1 MTAAPVGT
9 IDADDAADVGR
20 VLSKGRDQTRIG
32 HAADL
37 AVAAVD
43 RHDAA
48 DVAVAKDVTA
58 VRIVLLYAA
67 AGKATG
73 QTAHKPAAEHVAL
86 AGLAV
91 VQHNILAVADKAADE
106 ITLEGAGV
114 GQCAGFFVEARLDL
128 LLELG
133 LSQVA
138 AGHAFAALQGHA
150 LAVARNAAEELPQHQ
165 AARIARGIALIVGA
179 RADRAVVPQARQA
192 RRAGICA
199 CRKQVADDTARKAVA
214 GHKAVVDDVRITVR
228 FHLGSVHRAEHAA
241 HADAAPEGVLVIRL
255 GRRSGVAGLLG
266 LLVCRCGRFH
276 VFRVLVHKQTRHRHV
291 RRNGQVLH
299 NGLGFG
305 YGNADETANA
315 ARLVCIIGIVFVIYG
330 LVFCC
335 SLRCSGSV
343 VKRQRRGH
351 QCTRRGVRAAGQ
363 GAVFQRAGIDAAECA
378 NSTHIAP
385 VLVVGIFQRRDEFCG
400 RQPELVCLR
409 QRIGGDGLGLDVD
422 LNVRVAQCDVRNFA
436 LVLADKADIVVGQ
449 HVLLCPAG
457 FCNGLAAQLQIE
469 DGHTGRLGCK
479 DRCFARKYDIF
490 SQLRDRRPGDRV
502 IEGRHLGRRVL
513 ITRRAVDRDAAARPV
528 QAGAVAGLRGQRV
541 GALVGNLP
549 IRRPA
554 QVVQMAEIFQ
564 VCRDRRAA
572 LGQQGVFLVRRF
584 LFAGC
589 VGVAVVLPRLGAHG
603 NVDVLRV
610 VQQAGDAVQARG
622 GNLCVDLTRTQQRR
636 VRHGVQRQHKA
647 ALVVA

>member
-1 MTAAPVGT
+1 M
-9 IDADDAADVGR
+9 
-20 VLSKGRDQTRIG
+20 
-32 HAADL
+32 
-37 AVAAVD
+37 
-43 RHDAA
+43 
-48 DVAVAKDVTA
+48 
-58 VRIVLLYAA
+58 YAA
-67 AGKATG
+67 AGKATS
-73 QTAHKPAAEHVAL
+73 QTAHKPAAEHVAP

-133 LSQVA
+133 LGQVA
-138 AGHAFAALQGHA
+138 AGHAFAAFQGHA
-150 LAVARNAAEELPQHQ
+150 PAVARNAAEELPQHQ
-165 AARIARGIALIVGA
+165 AARIALGIALIVGA

-192 RRAGICA
+192 RRADICV
-199 CRKQVADDTARKAVA
+199 CRKQVADDAAREAVA
-214 GHKAVVDDVRITVR
+214 GDKAVVDDVRITVR

-241 HADAAPEGVLVIRL
+241 HADAAPEGVLVTRP
-255 GRRSGVAGLLG
+255 GCRGSVAGLLG
-266 LLVCRCGRFH
+266 LLVWRCVCN
-276 VFRVLVHKQTRHRHV
+276 VFRVLVHKQTRYRHV
-291 RRNGQVLH
+291 RRNGQILH
-299 NGLGFG
+299 DGIGFG

-335 SLRCSGSV
+335 SLCRGGGV
-343 VKRQRRGH
+343 AKRQRRGH
-351 QCTRRGVRAAGQ
+351 QRTGRGVRAAGQ
-363 GAVFQRAGIDAAECA
+363 GAVFQRAGVDAAECA
-378 NSTHIAP
+378 DGAHIAP
-385 VLVVGIFQRRDEFCG
+385 VLVGVLQRRDEFGCS
-400 RQPELVCLR
+400 QLELVFVR
-409 QRIGGDGLGLDVD
+409 QRTGGDGLGLDVD
-422 LNVRVAQCDVRNFA
+422 LNVRVAQCDVRNVA

-449 HVLLCPAG
+449 LVLLCLAG

-469 DGHTGRLGCK
+469 DGHTGRLVVGK
-479 DRCFARKYDIF
+479 ARCFAPKFDF
-490 SQLRDRRPGDRV
+490 FTQLRDRRPGDRV
-502 IEGRHLGRRVL
+502 IEGRHLGRRPCA
-513 ITRRAVDRDAAARPV
+513 RGAVERDAAARPV
-528 QAGAVAGLRGQRV
+528 QAGAVAGLGGQCV
-541 GALVGNLP
+541 GALVVNLP

-564 VCRDRRAA
+564 VSRDRRAA

-589 VGVAVVLPRLGAHG
+589 VGVAVVFPRLGAHG

-622 GNLCVDLTRTQQRR
+622 GNVSVVLTRTQQRR

>member
-1 MTAAPVGT
+1 M
-9 IDADDAADVGR
+9 
-20 VLSKGRDQTRIG
+20 
-32 HAADL
+32 
-37 AVAAVD
+37 
-43 RHDAA
+43 
-48 DVAVAKDVTA
+48 
-58 VRIVLLYAA
+58 YAA

-86 AGLAV
+86 AGLAA

-106 ITLEGAGV
+106 IALEGAGV
-114 GQCAGFFVEARLDL
+114 GQRAGFVEARLDL

-133 LSQVA
+133 LGQVA
-138 AGHAFAALQGHA
+138 AGHAFAPFQGHA
-150 LAVARNAAEELPQHQ
+150 PAVARNAAEELPQHQ

-192 RRAGICA
+192 LGHAGVR
-199 CRKQVADDTARKAVA
+199 RKQVADDAARKAVA
-214 GHKAVVDDVRITVR
+214 GHKAVVDDVRLVR
-228 FHLGSVHRAEHAA
+228 RLHLRGVHRAEHAA
-241 HADAAPEGVLVIRL
+241 HADAAPEGVLVIRP
-255 GRRSGVAGLLG
+255 GCRGSVAGLLV
-266 LLVCRCGRFH
+266 LLVCRYVCN
-276 VFRVLVHKQTRHRHV
+276 VFRVLVHKQTHHRHV
-291 RRNGQVLH
+291 RRNGQILH
-299 NGLGFG
+299 DGIRFG

-315 ARLVCIIGIVFVIYG
+315 ARLVCIIGIAFAASVQHLRFAH
-330 LVFCC
+330 
-335 SLRCSGSV
+335 RCSGSV

-351 QCTRRGVRAAGQ
+351 QRARRGVRAAGQ
-363 GAVFQRAGIDAAECA
+363 GAVFQRAGVDAAECA
-378 NSTHIAP
+378 DSTHIAP
-385 VLVVGIFQRRDEFCG
+385 VLVFLRQRRDKFG
-400 RQPELVCLR
+400 RGQLELVFVR
-409 QRIGGDGLGLDVD
+409 QRTGGDGLGLDVD

-436 LVLADKADIVVGQ
+436 LVLANQADIVVGQ
-449 HVLLCPAG
+449 LVLLCPDG

-479 DRCFARKYDIF
+479 DRCLARKYDIF
-490 SQLRDRRPGDRV
+490 AQLRDRRPGDRV
-502 IEGRHLGRRVL
+502 IEGRHLGRRPCA
-513 ITRRAVDRDAAARPV
+513 RGAVDRDAAARPV
-528 QAGAVAGLRGQRV
+528 QAGAVAGLGGQRV

-564 VCRDRRAA
+564 VSRDRRAA

-622 GNLCVDLTRTQQRR
+622 GNFSAVLTCTQQRR

>member
-1 MTAAPVGT
+1 M
-9 IDADDAADVGR
+9 
-20 VLSKGRDQTRIG
+20 
-32 HAADL
+32 

-91 VQHNILAVADKAADE
+91 VQHNFLAVADKAADE

-133 LSQVA
+133 LGQVA

-150 LAVARNAAEELPQHQ
+150 PAVARNAAEELPQHQ
-165 AARIARGIALIVGA
+165 AARIALGIALIVGA

-192 RRAGICA
+192 LGHAGVR
-199 CRKQVADDTARKAVA
+199 RKQVADDAARKAVA
-214 GHKAVVDDVRITVR
+214 GDKAVVDDIRITVR

-241 HADAAPEGVLVIRL
+241 HADAAPEGVLVIRP
-255 GRRSGVAGLLG
+255 GCRGSVAGLLG

-276 VFRVLVHKQTRHRHV
+276 VFRVLVHKQTRYRHV
-291 RRNGQVLH
+291 RRDGQVLH
-299 NGLGFG
+299 DGLGFG

-315 ARLVCIIGIVFVIYG
+315 ARLVCIIGIAVAASVRRLLYA
-330 LVFCC
+330 
-335 SLRCSGSV
+335 LRCGGSV

-351 QCTRRGVRAAGQ
+351 QRTGRGVRAAGQ
-363 GAVFQRAGIDAAECA
+363 GAVFQRAGVDAAECA
-378 NSTHIAP
+378 DSTHIAP
-385 VLVVGIFQRRDEFCG
+385 VLVVLRQRRDEFG
-400 RQPELVCLR
+400 RGQLELVCLR
-409 QRIGGDGLGLDVD
+409 QRTGVDSLGLDVD

-449 HVLLCPAG
+449 LVLPCPAG

-469 DGHTGRLGCK
+469 DGHTGRLVVGK
-479 DRCFARKYDIF
+479 ARCFARKYYF
-490 SQLRDRRPGDRV
+490 FAQLRDRRPSDRV
-502 IEGRHLGRRVL
+502 IEGRHLGRRVPL
-513 ITRRAVDRDAAARPV
+513 TRRAVDRDAAARPV
-528 QAGAVAGLRGQRV
+528 QTGAVAGLGGQRV
-541 GALVGNLP
+541 GALVGDVP
-549 IRRPA
+549 VGRPA

-564 VCRDRRAA
+564 VSRDRRAA
-572 LGQQGVFLVRRF
+572 LGQQGIFLVRRF

-589 VGVAVVLPRLGAHG
+589 VGIAVVLPRLGAHG

-622 GNLCVDLTRTQQRR
+622 GNLVVLTRAQQRR

>member
-1 MTAAPVGT
+1 MTAAPVGI

-20 VLSKGRDQTRIG
+20 VLPKGRDQTRIG

-91 VQHNILAVADKAADE
+91 VQRNILAVADKAADE

-114 GQCAGFFVEARLDL
+114 GQCAGFVEARLDL

-133 LSQVA
+133 LGQVA

-150 LAVARNAAEELPQHQ
+150 PAVARNAAEELPQHQ

-179 RADRAVVPQARQA
+179 RADRAVVPQARQHR

-199 CRKQVADDTARKAVA
+199 CRKQVADDAARKAVA
-214 GHKAVVDDVRITVR
+214 GHKAVVDDVRLVR
-228 FHLGSVHRAEHAA
+228 RLHLRGVHRAEHAA

-255 GRRSGVAGLLG
+255 SCRGSVAGLLG
-266 LLVCRCGRFH
+266 LLVWRCGRFH

-299 NGLGFG
+299 DGLGFG

-315 ARLVCIIGIVFVIYG
+315 ARLVCIIGIAFAASVQRLLYA
-330 LVFCC
+330 
-335 SLRCSGSV
+335 LRCGGSV

-351 QCTRRGVRAAGQ
+351 QRTGRGVRAAGQ
-363 GAVFQRAGIDAAECA
+363 GAVFQRAGVDAAECA
-378 NSTHIAP
+378 DSTHIAP
-385 VLVVGIFQRRDEFCG
+385 VLVVLRQRRDEFGCG
-400 RQPELVCLR
+400 QLELVFVR
-409 QRIGGDGLGLDVD
+409 QRTGVEGLGLDVD

-449 HVLLCPAG
+449 LVLLCLAG

-469 DGHTGRLGCK
+469 DGHTGRLGCNT
-479 DRCFARKYDIF
+479 RCFARKFDF
-490 SQLRDRRPGDRV
+490 FAQLRDRRPGDRV
-502 IEGRHLGRRVL
+502 IEGRHLGRRVPL
-513 ITRRAVDRDAAARPV
+513 TRRAVDRNAAARPV
-528 QAGAVAGLRGQRV
+528 QAGAVAGLGGQRV
-541 GALVGNLP
+541 GALAGNLP
-549 IRRPA
+549 IGRPA

-564 VCRDRRAA
+564 VSRDRRAA

-622 GNLCVDLTRTQQRR
+622 GNLVVLTRTQQRR

>member
-1 MTAAPVGT
+1 MTAAPVGI
-9 IDADDAADVGR
+9 IDADDAADVGC

-32 HAADL
+32 HAADY

-67 AGKATG
+67 AGKTTG

-86 AGLAV
+86 AGLAA

-106 ITLEGAGV
+106 IALEGAGV
-114 GQCAGFFVEARLDL
+114 GQCAGFFVEARHDL

-133 LSQVA
+133 LGQVA
-138 AGHAFAALQGHA
+138 AGHTFAALQGHA

-165 AARIARGIALIVGA
+165 AARIALGIALIVGA

-192 RRAGICA
+192 RGHAGVR
-199 CRKQVADDTARKAVA
+199 RKQVADDATRKAVA
-214 GHKAVVDDVRITVR
+214 GHKAVVDDVRITVC

-241 HADAAPEGVLVIRL
+241 HADAAPEGVLAIRP
-255 GRRSGVAGLLG
+255 GCRGSVAGLLG
-266 LLVCRCGRFH
+266 LLVCRCVCNG
-276 VFRVLVHKQTRHRHV
+276 FRVLVHKQTRYRHV
-291 RRNGQVLH
+291 RRNGQILH
-299 NGLGFG
+299 DGLGFR

-315 ARLVCIIGIVFVIYG
+315 ARLVCIIGISVAASVQR
-330 LVFCC
+330 
-335 SLRCSGSV
+335 LRFAIRCGGSV

-351 QCTRRGVRAAGQ
+351 QRTRRGVRAAGQ
-363 GAVFQRAGIDAAECA
+363 GAVFQRAGVDAAECA
-378 NSTHIAP
+378 DSTHIAP
-385 VLVVGIFQRRDEFCG
+385 VLVVLLQRRDEFGCG
-400 RQPELVCLR
+400 QLELVCLR
-409 QRIGGDGLGLDVD
+409 QRTSGDGLGLDVD

-449 HVLLCPAG
+449 LVLLCPAG

-469 DGHTGRLGCK
+469 DGNTGRLVVGK
-479 DRCFARKYDIF
+479 ARCFTRKYDF
-490 SQLRDRRPGDRV
+490 FAQFRDRRPGDRV

-513 ITRRAVDRDAAARPV
+513 PTRRAVDRDAAARPV
-528 QAGAVAGLRGQRV
+528 QAGAVAGLGGQHV
-541 GALVGNLP
+541 GALAGILP
-549 IRRPA
+549 IRGPT
-554 QVVQMAEIFQ
+554 QIVQMAEVFQ
-564 VCRDRRAA
+564 VGFVRRID
-572 LGQQGVFLVRRF
+572 LGQQGVFLVRRL

-622 GNLCVDLTRTQQRR
+622 GNLCVVLTRAQQRR
-636 VRHGVQRQHKA
+636 VRHGIQRQHKA

>member
-1 MTAAPVGT
+1 MTAAPVGI

-48 DVAVAKDVTA
+48 DVAAAKDVTA

-91 VQHNILAVADKAADE
+91 LQRNILAVADKAADE
-106 ITLEGAGV
+106 IALEGAGV
-114 GQCAGFFVEARLDL
+114 GQCAGFVEARLDL

-133 LSQVA
+133 LGQVA
-138 AGHAFAALQGHA
+138 AGHAFAAFQGHA
-150 LAVARNAAEELPQHQ
+150 PAVARNAAEELPQHQ
-165 AARIARGIALIVGA
+165 AARIALGIALIVGA
-179 RADRAVVPQARQA
+179 RADRAVVPQARQHR

-199 CRKQVADDTARKAVA
+199 CRKQVADDAARKAVA
-214 GHKAVVDDVRITVR
+214 GHKAVVDDVRIVVR

-241 HADAAPEGVLVIRL
+241 HADAAPEGVLFTRL
-255 GRRSGVAGLLG
+255 GCRGSVAGLLG
-266 LLVCRCGRFH
+266 LLVWRCGLCNGL
-276 VFRVLVHKQTRHRHV
+276 RVLVHKQTRHRHV
-291 RRNGQVLH
+291 RRDGQVMH
-299 NGLGFG
+299 DGLGFG

-315 ARLVCIIGIVFVIYG
+315 ARLVFIIGIVFVIYG

-335 SLRCSGSV
+335 SLRCGGGV
-343 VKRQRRGH
+343 AKRQRRGH
-351 QCTRRGVRAAGQ
+351 QRTRRGVRAAGQ
-363 GAVFQRAGIDAAECA
+363 GAVFQRAGVDAAECA
-378 NSTHIAP
+378 DGANIAP
-385 VLVVGIFQRRDEFCG
+385 VLVVLRQRRDEFGCG
-400 RQPELVCLR
+400 QLELAFVR

-449 HVLLCPAG
+449 LGLPCPAG

-469 DGHTGRLGCK
+469 DGHTGRLGCNT
-479 DRCFARKYDIF
+479 RCFTRKFDF
-490 SQLRDRRPGDRV
+490 FAQLRDRRPGDRV
-502 IEGRHLGRRVL
+502 IEGRHLGRRPCA
-513 ITRRAVDRDAAARPV
+513 RGAVDRDAAARPV
-528 QAGAVAGLRGQRV
+528 QAGAVAGLGGQRV
-541 GALVGNLP
+541 DALVGDVP
-549 IRRPA
+549 VGRPA

-564 VCRDRRAA
+564 VGLFRRAA

-622 GNLCVDLTRTQQRR
+622 GNVSAVLTRAQQRR

>member
-1 MTAAPVGT
+1 MTAAPVSI

-86 AGLAV
+86 ACLAA
-91 VQHNILAVADKAADE
+91 VQHNFLAVADKAADE

-114 GQCAGFFVEARLDL
+114 GQCAGFVEARLDL

-133 LSQVA
+133 LGQVA

-150 LAVARNAAEELPQHQ
+150 PSVARNAAEELPQHQ
-165 AARIARGIALIVGA
+165 AARIALGIALIVGA

-192 RRAGICA
+192 LGHAGVR
-199 CRKQVADDTARKAVA
+199 RKQVADDAAREAVA
-214 GHKAVVDDVRITVR
+214 GDRAVVDDVRITVR

-241 HADAAPEGVLVIRL
+241 HADAAPEGVLVIRP
-255 GRRSGVAGLLG
+255 GCRDSVAGLLG
-266 LLVCRCGRFH
+266 LLVCRCVCNGL
-276 VFRVLVHKQTRHRHV
+276 RVLVHKQTRHRYV

-299 NGLGFG
+299 DGIRFG

-335 SLRCSGSV
+335 SLRCGGSV

-363 GAVFQRAGIDAAECA
+363 GAVFQRAGVDAAECA
-378 NSTHIAP
+378 DGAHIAP
-385 VLVVGIFQRRDEFCG
+385 VLVVGVLQRRDEFGCG
-400 RQPELVCLR
+400 QLELVFVR
-409 QRIGGDGLGLDVD
+409 QRTGVDGLGLDVD

-449 HVLLCPAG
+449 HVLLCLAG

-479 DRCFARKYDIF
+479 TRCYARKFDF
-490 SQLRDRRPGDRV
+490 FAQFRDRRPGDRV
-502 IEGRHLGRRVL
+502 IEGRHLGCRVL
-513 ITRRAVDRDAAARPV
+513 PTRRAVDRDAAARPV
-528 QAGAVAGLRGQRV
+528 QAGAVAGLGGQHV
-541 GALVGNLP
+541 GALAGILP
-549 IRRPA
+549 IRGPT
-554 QVVQMAEIFQ
+554 QIVQMAEVFQ
-564 VCRDRRAA
+564 VGFVRRID
-572 LGQQGVFLVRRF
+572 LGQQSVFLVRRF

-622 GNLCVDLTRTQQRR
+622 GNFSAVLTRAQQRR

>member
-1 MTAAPVGT
+1 MTAAPVGI
-9 IDADDAADVGR
+9 IDADDAAYVGR

-58 VRIVLLYAA
+58 VRIVLFYAA
-67 AGKATG
+67 AGKAAC

-91 VQHNILAVADKAADE
+91 LQHNILAVADKTADE

-114 GQCAGFFVEARLDL
+114 GQCAGFVEARLDL

-133 LSQVA
+133 LGQVA

-150 LAVARNAAEELPQHQ
+150 PAVARNAAEELPQHQ

-199 CRKQVADDTARKAVA
+199 CRKQVADDAACKAVA
-214 GHKAVVDDVRITVR
+214 GHKAVVDDVRIAVR
-228 FHLGSVHRAEHAA
+228 CHLGRVHRAEHAA

-255 GRRSGVAGLLG
+255 SRRGSVAGLLG
-266 LLVCRCGRFH
+266 LLVWRCVCNGLRA
-276 VFRVLVHKQTRHRHV
+276 LVHKQTRHRHV

-299 NGLGFG
+299 DGIRFG

-315 ARLVCIIGIVFVIYG
+315 ARLVCIIGIAVAASVRRLLYA
-330 LVFCC
+330 
-335 SLRCSGSV
+335 LRCGGSV

-351 QCTRRGVRAAGQ
+351 QRTGRGVRAAGQ
-363 GAVFQRAGIDAAECA
+363 GAVFQRAGVDAAECA
-378 NSTHIAP
+378 DSTHIAP
-385 VLVVGIFQRRDEFCG
+385 VLVVLRQRRDEFG
-400 RQPELVCLR
+400 RGQLELVFVR
-409 QRIGGDGLGLDVD
+409 QRTGGDGLGLDVD

-449 HVLLCPAG
+449 LFLPFPAG

-469 DGHTGRLGCK
+469 DGHTGRLGCNT
-479 DRCFARKYDIF
+479 RCFARKFDF
-490 SQLRDRRPGDRV
+490 FAQLRDRRPGDRV
-502 IEGRHLGRRVL
+502 IEGRHLGRRVPL
-513 ITRRAVDRDAAARPV
+513 TRRAVDRNAAARPV
-528 QAGAVAGLRGQRV
+528 QAGAVAGLGGQRV
-541 GALVGNLP
+541 DALVGDVP
-549 IRRPA
+549 VGRPA

-564 VCRDRRAA
+564 VSRDRRAA

-589 VGVAVVLPRLGAHG
+589 VGIAVVFPRLGAHG

-622 GNLCVDLTRTQQRR
+622 GNLVVLTRTQQRR

-647 ALVVA
+647 AFVVA

>member
-1 MTAAPVGT
+1 M
-9 IDADDAADVGR
+9 
-20 VLSKGRDQTRIG
+20 
-32 HAADL
+32 

-48 DVAVAKDVTA
+48 DVAAAKDVTA

-91 VQHNILAVADKAADE
+91 VQRNILAVADKAADE

-114 GQCAGFFVEARLDL
+114 GQCAGFVEARLDL

-133 LSQVA
+133 LGQVA

-150 LAVARNAAEELPQHQ
+150 PAVARNAAEELPQHQ

-192 RRAGICA
+192 RGAGICA
-199 CRKQVADDTARKAVA
+199 CCKQVADDAARKAVA
-214 GHKAVVDDVRITVR
+214 GHKAVVDDVRIDVR

-241 HADAAPEGVLVIRL
+241 HADAAPEGVLVTRP
-255 GRRSGVAGLLG
+255 GCRGSVAGLLG
-266 LLVCRCGRFH
+266 LLVCRYVCN

-299 NGLGFG
+299 DGIRCFG

-315 ARLVCIIGIVFVIYG
+315 ARLVCIIGIAFVIYG

-335 SLRCSGSV
+335 SLCRGGGV
-343 VKRQRRGH
+343 AKRQRRGH
-351 QCTRRGVRAAGQ
+351 QRTGRGVRAAGQ
-363 GAVFQRAGIDAAECA
+363 GAVFQRAGVDAAECA
-378 NSTHIAP
+378 DSTHIAP
-385 VLVVGIFQRRDEFCG
+385 VLVILRQRRNEFGCG
-400 RQPELVCLR
+400 QLELVCLR
-409 QRIGGDGLGLDVD
+409 QRIGGDGLGLDID
-422 LNVRVAQCDVRNFA
+422 LNVRVAQCDVRHVA

-449 HVLLCPAG
+449 LVLLCPAG
-457 FCNGLAAQLQIE
+457 FRNGLAAQLQIE
-469 DGHTGRLGCK
+469 DGHTGRLVVGK
-479 DRCFARKYDIF
+479 ARCFARKFDF
-490 SQLRDRRPGDRV
+490 FTQLRDRRPGDRV

-513 ITRRAVDRDAAARPV
+513 LARGAVDRDAAARPV
-528 QAGAVAGLRGQRV
+528 QAGAVAGLGGQRV

-564 VCRDRRAA
+564 VSRDRRAA
-572 LGQQGVFLVRRF
+572 LGQQSVFLVRRF

-622 GNLCVDLTRTQQRR
+622 GNVSAVLTRTQQRR

-647 ALVVA
+647 ALVVT

>member
-1 MTAAPVGT
+1 MTAAPVGI

-32 HAADL
+32 HAVDL

-86 AGLAV
+86 AGLAA
-91 VQHNILAVADKAADE
+91 VQHNFLAVADKAADE

-114 GQCAGFFVEARLDL
+114 GQCADFFVEARLDL

-133 LSQVA
+133 LGQVA
-138 AGHAFAALQGHA
+138 AGHTFAPLQGHA
-150 LAVARNAAEELPQHQ
+150 PAVARNAAEELPQHQ

-179 RADRAVVPQARQA
+179 RADRAVVPQARQHQ

-199 CRKQVADDTARKAVA
+199 CRKQVADDATRKAVA
-214 GHKAVVDDVRITVR
+214 GHKAVVDDVRLAVR
-228 FHLGSVHRAEHAA
+228 LHLGRVHRAEHAA
-241 HADAAPEGVLVIRL
+241 HADAAPEGVLFTRL
-255 GRRSGVAGLLG
+255 SCRSGVAGLLG
-266 LLVCRCGRFH
+266 LLVCRCGLCNGL
-276 VFRVLVHKQTRHRHV
+276 RVLVHKQTRYRHV
-291 RRNGQVLH
+291 RRNGQILH
-299 NGLGFG
+299 DGIRFG

-315 ARLVCIIGIVFVIYG
+315 ARLVCIIGIAFAVSVQRLRFA
-330 LVFCC
+330 
-335 SLRCSGSV
+335 LRCGGSV

-351 QCTRRGVRAAGQ
+351 QRTRRGVRAAGQ
-363 GAVFQRAGIDAAECA
+363 GAVFQRAGVDAAECA
-378 NSTHIAP
+378 DGAHIAP
-385 VLVVGIFQRRDEFCG
+385 VLVFLRQRRDEFG
-400 RQPELVCLR
+400 RGQLELVCLR

-449 HVLLCPAG
+449 FVLLCPAG

-469 DGHTGRLGCK
+469 DGHTGRLVVGK
-479 DRCFARKYDIF
+479 ARRFARKYDFF

-502 IEGRHLGRRVL
+502 IEGRHLGRRPCA
-513 ITRRAVDRDAAARPV
+513 RGAVDRNAAARPV
-528 QAGAVAGLRGQRV
+528 QAGAVAGLGGQHV
-541 GALVGNLP
+541 GALAGILP
-549 IRRPA
+549 IRGPT
-554 QVVQMAEIFQ
+554 QIVQMAEVFQ
-564 VCRDRRAA
+564 VGFVRRID
-572 LGQQGVFLVRRF
+572 LGQQGVFLVRRL

-622 GNLCVDLTRTQQRR
+622 GNLCVVLTRAQQRR
-636 VRHGVQRQHKA
+636 VRHGIQRQHKA

>member
-1 MTAAPVGT
+1 MTAAPVGI

-67 AGKATG
+67 AGKATD

-86 AGLAV
+86 AGLAA
-91 VQHNILAVADKAADE
+91 VQHNFLAVADKAADE

-133 LSQVA
+133 LGQVA
-138 AGHAFAALQGHA
+138 AGHTFAPLQGHA
-150 LAVARNAAEELPQHQ
+150 PAVARNAAEELPQHQ

-192 RRAGICA
+192 LGHAGVR
-199 CRKQVADDTARKAVA
+199 RKQVADDATRKAVA

-241 HADAAPEGVLVIRL
+241 HADAAPEGVLVTRL
-255 GRRSGVAGLLG
+255 GCRGSVAGLLG
-266 LLVCRCGRFH
+266 LLVCRCGLCNGLRA
-276 VFRVLVHKQTRHRHV
+276 LVHKQTRYRHV
-291 RRNGQVLH
+291 RRDGQVLH
-299 NGLGFG
+299 DGIRCFG

-315 ARLVCIIGIVFVIYG
+315 ARLVCIIGIAFAASVQHLRFAH
-330 LVFCC
+330 
-335 SLRCSGSV
+335 RCSGSV

-351 QCTRRGVRAAGQ
+351 QRTRRGVRAAGQ
-363 GAVFQRAGIDAAECA
+363 GAVFQRAGVDAAECA
-378 NSTHIAP
+378 DSTHIAP
-385 VLVVGIFQRRDEFCG
+385 VLVVLRQRRDEFG
-400 RQPELVCLR
+400 RGQLELFFVR

-436 LVLADKADIVVGQ
+436 LVLTNQADIVVGQ
-449 HVLLCPAG
+449 HVLLCLAG

-469 DGHTGRLGCK
+469 DGHTGRLVVGK
-479 DRCFARKYDIF
+479 ARCFAPKFDF
-490 SQLRDRRPGDRV
+490 FTQLRDRRPGDRV
-502 IEGRHLGRRVL
+502 IEGRHLGRRPCA
-513 ITRRAVDRDAAARPV
+513 RGAVDRNAAARPV
-528 QAGAVAGLRGQRV
+528 QAGAVAGLGGQCV
-541 GALVGNLP
+541 GALVGDVP
-549 IRRPA
+549 VGRPA

>member
-1 MTAAPVGT
+1 MTAAPVGI

-48 DVAVAKDVTA
+48 DVAAAKDVTA

-86 AGLAV
+86 AGLAA
-91 VQHNILAVADKAADE
+91 VQHNFLAVADKAADE

-114 GQCAGFFVEARLDL
+114 GQCAGFFVKARLDL

-133 LSQVA
+133 LGQVA
-138 AGHAFAALQGHA
+138 AGHAFAPLQGHA
-150 LAVARNAAEELPQHQ
+150 PAVARNAAEELPQHQ
-165 AARIARGIALIVGA
+165 AARIALGIALIVGA
-179 RADRAVVPQARQA
+179 RADRAVVRQARQA
-192 RRAGICA
+192 RGHAGV
-199 CRKQVADDTARKAVA
+199 RREQVADDAARKAVA
-214 GHKAVVDDVRITVR
+214 GHKAVVDDVRIAVR

-241 HADAAPEGVLVIRL
+241 HADAAPEGVLVTRP
-255 GRRSGVAGLLG
+255 GCRGSVAGLLG
-266 LLVCRCGRFH
+266 LLVCRCVCNG
-276 VFRVLVHKQTRHRHV
+276 FRVLVHKQTRHRHV
-291 RRNGQVLH
+291 RRDGQILH
-299 NGLGFG
+299 DGIRFG

-315 ARLVCIIGIVFVIYG
+315 ARLVCIIGIAFAASVQR
-330 LVFCC
+330 LRC
-335 SLRCSGSV
+335 SLRCGGSV

-351 QCTRRGVRAAGQ
+351 QRTRRGVRAAGQ
-363 GAVFQRAGIDAAECA
+363 GAVFQRAGVDAAECA
-378 NSTHIAP
+378 DGAHIAP
-385 VLVVGIFQRRDEFCG
+385 VLVVLRQRRDEFGCS
-400 RQPELVCLR
+400 QLELVFVR
-409 QRIGGDGLGLDVD
+409 QRTGGDGLGLDVD

-449 HVLLCPAG
+449 LFLPFPAG

-479 DRCFARKYDIF
+479 TRFFARKYDF
-490 SQLRDRRPGDRV
+490 FTQLRDRRPGDRV

-513 ITRRAVDRDAAARPV
+513 LTRGAVDRDAAARPV
-528 QAGAVAGLRGQRV
+528 QAGAVAGLGGQRV
-541 GALVGNLP
+541 GALVVNLP

-554 QVVQMAEIFQ
+554 
-564 VCRDRRAA
+564 
-572 LGQQGVFLVRRF
+572 
-584 LFAGC
+584 
-589 VGVAVVLPRLGAHG
+589 
-603 NVDVLRV
+603 
-610 VQQAGDAVQARG
+610 
-622 GNLCVDLTRTQQRR
+622 
-636 VRHGVQRQHKA
+636 
-647 ALVVA
+647 

>member
-1 MTAAPVGT
+1 MTAAPVGI

-32 HAADL
+32 HAADF

-43 RHDAA
+43 RHNAA

-86 AGLAV
+86 AGLAA
-91 VQHNILAVADKAADE
+91 VQHNFLAVADKTADE

-114 GQCAGFFVEARLDL
+114 GQCAVFVEALLDL

-133 LSQVA
+133 LGQVA
-138 AGHAFAALQGHA
+138 AGHAVAVLQGHA
-150 LAVARNAAEELPQHQ
+150 PAVARNAAEELPQHQ

-179 RADRAVVPQARQA
+179 RADRAVVSQARQA
-192 RRAGICA
+192 LGHAGVR
-199 CRKQVADDTARKAVA
+199 RKQVADDAARKAVA
-214 GHKAVVDDVRITVR
+214 GHKAVVDDIRIAVRC
-228 FHLGSVHRAEHAA
+228 HLGGVHRAEHAA

-255 GRRSGVAGLLG
+255 SRRSGVAGLLG
-266 LLVCRCGRFH
+266 LLVCRYVCN

-299 NGLGFG
+299 DGIGFG

-315 ARLVCIIGIVFVIYG
+315 ARLVCIIGIFFVIYG
-330 LVFCC
+330 PVFCC
-335 SLRCSGSV
+335 SLCRGGRV
-343 VKRQRRGH
+343 AKRQRRGH
-351 QCTRRGVRAAGQ
+351 QRTRRGVRATGQ
-363 GAVFQRAGIDAAECA
+363 GAVFQRAGVDAAECA
-378 NSTHIAP
+378 DGAHIAP
-385 VLVVGIFQRRDEFCG
+385 VLVVLRQRRDEFGCG
-400 RQPELVCLR
+400 QLELVFVR
-409 QRIGGDGLGLDVD
+409 QRTGGDGLGLDVD

-449 HVLLCPAG
+449 LVLLCPDG

-479 DRCFARKYDIF
+479 ARFFARKYDVF
-490 SQLRDRRPGDRV
+490 AQLRDRRPGDRV
-502 IEGRHLGRRVL
+502 IEGRHLSHRRPCA
-513 ITRRAVDRDAAARPV
+513 RGAVDRDAAARPV
-528 QAGAVAGLRGQRV
+528 QAGAVAGLGGQRV

-564 VCRDRRAA
+564 VGLFRRAA

-589 VGVAVVLPRLGAHG
+589 VGVAVVFPRLGAHG

-622 GNLCVDLTRTQQRR
+622 GNFSAVLTRAQQRR
-636 VRHGVQRQHKA
+636 VRHGVQCQHKA

>member
-1 MTAAPVGT
+1 MTAAPAGI
-9 IDADDAADVGR
+9 IDADDAADVGH

-32 HAADL
+32 HAVDY

-48 DVAVAKDVTA
+48 DVAAAKDVTA
-58 VRIVLLYAA
+58 VRIVLFYAA
-67 AGKATG
+67 AGKAAC

-91 VQHNILAVADKAADE
+91 VQRNILAVADKAADE

-114 GQCAGFFVEARLDL
+114 GQRAGFVEACLDL

-133 LSQVA
+133 LGQVA
-138 AGHAFAALQGHA
+138 AGHAFAAFQGHA
-150 LAVARNAAEELPQHQ
+150 PAVARNAAEELPQHQ

-192 RRAGICA
+192 RGAGICA
-199 CRKQVADDTARKAVA
+199 CRKQVADDAARKAVA
-214 GHKAVVDDVRITVR
+214 GHKAVVDDVRIAVR
-228 FHLGSVHRAEHAA
+228 CHLGRVHRAEHAA
-241 HADAAPEGVLVIRL
+241 HADAAPEGVLVTRL
-255 GRRSGVAGLLG
+255 SCRGSVAGLLG
-266 LLVCRCGRFH
+266 LLVCRCVCNGL
-276 VFRVLVHKQTRHRHV
+276 RVLVHKQTRHRHV
-291 RRNGQVLH
+291 RRNGQILH
-299 NGLGFG
+299 NGIRFG

-315 ARLVCIIGIVFVIYG
+315 ARLVFIIGIAFAASVLRLLYA
-330 LVFCC
+330 
-335 SLRCSGSV
+335 LRCGGFV

-351 QCTRRGVRAAGQ
+351 QRTGRGVRAAGQ
-363 GAVFQRAGIDAAECA
+363 GAVFQRAGVDAAECA
-378 NSTHIAP
+378 DSTHIAP
-385 VLVVGIFQRRDEFCG
+385 VLVVLRQRRDEFGCS
-400 RQPELVCLR
+400 QLELVCLR

-436 LVLADKADIVVGQ
+436 LVLTDKADIVVGQ
-449 HVLLCPAG
+449 LFLPFPAG

-469 DGHTGRLGCK
+469 DGHTGRLVVGK
-479 DRCFARKYDIF
+479 ARCFARKFDF
-490 SQLRDRRPGDRV
+490 FDQLRDRRPGDRV
-502 IEGRHLGRRVL
+502 IERRHLGRRPCA
-513 ITRRAVDRDAAARPV
+513 RGAVDRDAAARPV
-528 QAGAVAGLRGQRV
+528 QAGAVAGLGGQRV
-541 GALVGNLP
+541 GALVVNLP

-554 QVVQMAEIFQ
+554 QIVQMAEIFQ
-564 VCRDRRAA
+564 VRRDRRAA

-622 GNLCVDLTRTQQRR
+622 GNFSAVLTRAQQRR
-636 VRHGVQRQHKA
+636 VRHGVQCQHKA

>member
-1 MTAAPVGT
+1 M
-9 IDADDAADVGR
+9 
-20 VLSKGRDQTRIG
+20 
-32 HAADL
+32 
-37 AVAAVD
+37 
-43 RHDAA
+43 
-48 DVAVAKDVTA
+48 
-58 VRIVLLYAA
+58 YAA
-67 AGKATG
+67 AGKAAG
-73 QTAHKPAAEHVAL
+73 QTAHKPTAEHVAL

-91 VQHNILAVADKAADE
+91 VQRNIFAVADKAADE

-114 GQCAGFFVEARLDL
+114 GQRAFVEA

-133 LSQVA
+133 LGQVA
-138 AGHAFAALQGHA
+138 AGHAVAALQGHA
-150 LAVARNAAEELPQHQ
+150 PAVARNAAEELPQHQ
-165 AARIARGIALIVGA
+165 AARIALGIALIVGA
-179 RADRAVVPQARQA
+179 RADRAVVRQARQA
-192 RRAGICA
+192 RGHAGV
-199 CRKQVADDTARKAVA
+199 RREQVADDAARKAVA
-214 GHKAVVDDVRITVR
+214 GHKAVVDDVRIAVR

-241 HADAAPEGVLVIRL
+241 HADAAPEGVLVTRP
-255 GRRSGVAGLLG
+255 GCRGSVAGLLG
-266 LLVCRCGRFH
+266 LLVCRCVCNG
-276 VFRVLVHKQTRHRHV
+276 FRVLVHKQTRHRHV
-291 RRNGQVLH
+291 RRDGQILH
-299 NGLGFG
+299 DGIRFG

-315 ARLVCIIGIVFVIYG
+315 ARLVCIIGIAFAASVQR
-330 LVFCC
+330 LRC
-335 SLRCSGSV
+335 SLRCGGSV

-351 QCTRRGVRAAGQ
+351 QRTRRGVRAAGQ
-363 GAVFQRAGIDAAECA
+363 GAVFQRAGVDAAECA
-378 NSTHIAP
+378 DGAHIAP
-385 VLVVGIFQRRDEFCG
+385 VLVFLRQRRDEFGCG
-400 RQPELVCLR
+400 QLELVFVR
-409 QRIGGDGLGLDVD
+409 QRTGGDGLGLDVD

-469 DGHTGRLGCK
+469 DGHTGHLGCK
-479 DRCFARKYDIF
+479 ARCFARKYDF
-490 SQLRDRRPGDRV
+490 FAQFRDRRPGDRV
-502 IEGRHLGRRVL
+502 IKGWHLGRRVL
-513 ITRRAVDRDAAARPV
+513 LTRRTVDRDAAARPV
-528 QAGAVAGLRGQRV
+528 QAGAVAGLGGQHV

-564 VCRDRRAA
+564 VGLFRRAA

-610 VQQAGDAVQARG
+610 VQQAGDAIQARG
-622 GNLCVDLTRTQQRR
+622 GNFSVVLTRTQQRR

>member
-1 MTAAPVGT
+1 MTAAPVGI

-48 DVAVAKDVTA
+48 DVAAAKDVTA
-58 VRIVLLYAA
+58 VRIVLLYVYAA

-86 AGLAV
+86 AGLAA
-91 VQHNILAVADKAADE
+91 VQHNFLAVADKAADE
-106 ITLEGAGV
+106 ITLEEAGV

-138 AGHAFAALQGHA
+138 AGHTFAALQGHA
-150 LAVARNAAEELPQHQ
+150 PAVARNAAEELPQHQ
-165 AARIARGIALIVGA
+165 AARIALGIALIVGA

-192 RRAGICA
+192 LGHAGVR
-199 CRKQVADDTARKAVA
+199 RKQVADDAARKAVA
-214 GHKAVVDDVRITVR
+214 GHKAVVDDVRIAVR
-228 FHLGSVHRAEHAA
+228 LHLGRVHRAEHAA

-255 GRRSGVAGLLG
+255 SRRGSVAGLLG
-266 LLVCRCGRFH
+266 LLVCRCGLCNGL
-276 VFRVLVHKQTRHRHV
+276 RVLVHKQTRHRHV
-291 RRNGQVLH
+291 RRDGQILH
-299 NGLGFG
+299 DGIRCFG

-315 ARLVCIIGIVFVIYG
+315 ARLVCIIGIAFAAIVLRLRFA
-330 LVFCC
+330 
-335 SLRCSGSV
+335 LRCGGFV

-351 QCTRRGVRAAGQ
+351 QRTGRGVRAAGQ
-363 GAVFQRAGIDAAECA
+363 GAVFQRAGVDAAECA
-378 NSTHIAP
+378 DGANIAP
-385 VLVVGIFQRRDEFCG
+385 VLVVLRQRRDEFGCS
-400 RQPELVCLR
+400 QLELVFVR
-409 QRIGGDGLGLDVD
+409 QRTGGDGLDLDVD

-449 HVLLCPAG
+449 LVLPFPAG
-457 FCNGLAAQLQIE
+457 FCNRLAAQLQIE

-490 SQLRDRRPGDRV
+490 AQLWDRRPGDRV
-502 IEGRHLGRRVL
+502 IEGRHLGRRPCA
-513 ITRRAVDRDAAARPV
+513 RGAVDRDAAARPV
-528 QAGAVAGLRGQRV
+528 QAGAVAGLGGQRV
-541 GALVGNLP
+541 GALIGNLP

-589 VGVAVVLPRLGAHG
+589 VGVAVVFPRLGAHG

-622 GNLCVDLTRTQQRR
+622 GNFSAVLTRTQQRR

>member
-1 MTAAPVGT
+1 MTAAPVGI

-20 VLSKGRDQTRIG
+20 VLPKGRDQTRIG

-86 AGLAV
+86 AGLAA
-91 VQHNILAVADKAADE
+91 VQHNFLAVADKAADE
-106 ITLEGAGV
+106 IALEGAGV
-114 GQCAGFFVEARLDL
+114 GQRAGFVEARLDL

-133 LSQVA
+133 LGQVA

-150 LAVARNAAEELPQHQ
+150 PAVARNAAEELPQHQ
-165 AARIARGIALIVGA
+165 AARIARGIAFIVGA

-199 CRKQVADDTARKAVA
+199 CRKQVADDAARKAVA
-214 GHKAVVDDVRITVR
+214 GHKAVVDDVRFTVC

-255 GRRSGVAGLLG
+255 SRRGSVAGLLG
-266 LLVCRCGRFH
+266 LLVWRCVCNGL
-276 VFRVLVHKQTRHRHV
+276 RVLVHKQTRHRHV

-299 NGLGFG
+299 DGLGFG

-315 ARLVCIIGIVFVIYG
+315 ARLVCIIGIAVAASVRRLLYA
-330 LVFCC
+330 
-335 SLRCSGSV
+335 LRCGGSV

-351 QCTRRGVRAAGQ
+351 QRTGRGVRAAGQ
-363 GAVFQRAGIDAAECA
+363 GAVFQRAGVDAAECA
-378 NSTHIAP
+378 DSTHIAP
-385 VLVVGIFQRRDEFCG
+385 VLVVLRQRRDEFG
-400 RQPELVCLR
+400 RGQLELVCLR
-409 QRIGGDGLGLDVD
+409 QRTGGNSLGLDVD

-436 LVLADKADIVVGQ
+436 IVLADKADIVVGQ
-449 HVLLCPAG
+449 LVLLCLAG

-469 DGHTGRLGCK
+469 DGHTGRLGCNT
-479 DRCFARKYDIF
+479 RCFARKFDF
-490 SQLRDRRPGDRV
+490 FAQLRDRRPGDRV
-502 IEGRHLGRRVL
+502 IEGRHLGRRVPL
-513 ITRRAVDRDAAARPV
+513 TRRAVDRNAAARPV
-528 QAGAVAGLRGQRV
+528 QAGAVAGLGGQRV
-541 GALVGNLP
+541 GALAGNLP
-549 IRRPA
+549 IGRPA

-564 VCRDRRAA
+564 FCFIRRAA

-589 VGVAVVLPRLGAHG
+589 VGIAVVLPRLGAHG

-610 VQQAGDAVQARG
+610 VQQTGDAVQARG
-622 GNLCVDLTRTQQRR
+622 GNLVVLTRTQQRR

>member
-1 MTAAPVGT
+1 MTAAPVGI
-9 IDADDAADVGR
+9 IDADDAANVGR

-73 QTAHKPAAEHVAL
+73 QTAHKPAAEYVAL

-91 VQHNILAVADKAADE
+91 VQLNILAVADKAADE
-106 ITLEGAGV
+106 ISLEGAGV
-114 GQCAGFFVEARLDL
+114 GQCPGCVEARLDL

-133 LSQVA
+133 LGQVA

-150 LAVARNAAEELPQHQ
+150 PAVARNTAEELPQHQ
-165 AARIARGIALIVGA
+165 AARIALGIALIVGA

-192 RRAGICA
+192 LRAGICA
-199 CRKQVADDTARKAVA
+199 CRKQVADDAARKAVA

-255 GRRSGVAGLLG
+255 GCRSSVAGLLG
-266 LLVCRCGRFH
+266 LLVCRCGLCNGLRA
-276 VFRVLVHKQTRHRHV
+276 LVHKQTRHRHV
-291 RRNGQVLH
+291 RRDGQVLH
-299 NGLGFG
+299 DGLGFG

-315 ARLVCIIGIVFVIYG
+315 ARLVCIIGIAFAASVLRLLYA
-330 LVFCC
+330 
-335 SLRCSGSV
+335 LRCGGFV

-351 QCTRRGVRAAGQ
+351 QRTGRGVRAAGQ
-363 GAVFQRAGIDAAECA
+363 GAVFKRAGVDAAECA
-378 NSTHIAP
+378 DSTHIAP
-385 VLVVGIFQRRDEFCG
+385 VLVVLRQRRDEFG
-400 RQPELVCLR
+400 RGQLELFFVR

-449 HVLLCPAG
+449 LFLPCLAG

-479 DRCFARKYDIF
+479 DRCFARKFDF
-490 SQLRDRRPGDRV
+490 FTQFRDRRPGDRV
-502 IEGRHLGRRVL
+502 IEGRHLGRRPCA
-513 ITRRAVDRDAAARPV
+513 RSAVDRDAAARPV
-528 QAGAVAGLRGQRV
+528 QAGAVAGLGGQRI

-564 VCRDRRAA
+564 VCFIRLAA
-572 LGQQGVFLVRRF
+572 LGQQSVFLVRRF

-622 GNLCVDLTRTQQRR
+622 GNVSVVLTRTQQRR

>member
-1 MTAAPVGT
+1 MTAAPVGI

-32 HAADL
+32 HAADF

-48 DVAVAKDVTA
+48 DVAAAKDVTA

-91 VQHNILAVADKAADE
+91 VQRNILAVADKAADE
-106 ITLEGAGV
+106 IALEGAGV
-114 GQCAGFFVEARLDL
+114 GQRAVFFVEARLDL

-133 LSQVA
+133 LGQVA
-138 AGHAFAALQGHA
+138 AGHAFAPFQGHA
-150 LAVARNAAEELPQHQ
+150 PAVARNAAEELPQHQ
-165 AARIARGIALIVGA
+165 AARIARGIALIVGT

-192 RRAGICA
+192 RGAGICA
-199 CRKQVADDTARKAVA
+199 CRKQVADDAARKAVA
-214 GHKAVVDDVRITVR
+214 GHKAVVDDVRLVR
-228 FHLGSVHRAEHAA
+228 RLHLRGVHRAEHAA
-241 HADAAPEGVLVIRL
+241 HADAAPEGVLVIRF
-255 GRRSGVAGLLG
+255 GCRSGVAGLLG
-266 LLVCRCGRFH
+266 LLVWRCGLCNGL
-276 VFRVLVHKQTRHRHV
+276 RVLVHKQTRYRHV

-299 NGLGFG
+299 DGIRCFG

-315 ARLVCIIGIVFVIYG
+315 ARLVCIIGIAFAASVQRLRFA
-330 LVFCC
+330 
-335 SLRCSGSV
+335 LRCGGGV
-343 VKRQRRGH
+343 AKRQRRGH
-351 QCTRRGVRAAGQ
+351 QRTRRGVRAAGQ
-363 GAVFQRAGIDAAECA
+363 GAVFQRAGVDAAECA
-378 NSTHIAP
+378 DGTHIAP
-385 VLVVGIFQRRDEFCG
+385 VLVVLRQRRDEFG
-400 RQPELVCLR
+400 LGQLELVCLR
-409 QRIGGDGLGLDVD
+409 QRTGGDGLGLDVD

-449 HVLLCPAG
+449 LVLLCLAG

-469 DGHTGRLGCK
+469 DGHTGRLGCNT
-479 DRCFARKYDIF
+479 RCFARKFDF
-490 SQLRDRRPGDRV
+490 FAQLRDRRPGDRV
-502 IEGRHLGRRVL
+502 IEGRHLGRRVPL
-513 ITRRAVDRDAAARPV
+513 TRRAVDRDAAARPV
-528 QAGAVAGLRGQRV
+528 QAGAVAGLGGQRV
-541 GALVGNLP
+541 GALAGNLP
-549 IRRPA
+549 IGRPA

-589 VGVAVVLPRLGAHG
+589 VGVAVVFPRLGAHG

-622 GNLCVDLTRTQQRR
+622 GNLCVVLTRAQQRR

>member
-1 MTAAPVGT
+1 M
-9 IDADDAADVGR
+9 
-20 VLSKGRDQTRIG
+20 
-32 HAADL
+32 

-48 DVAVAKDVTA
+48 DVAVAKDVTT

-86 AGLAV
+86 AGLAA
-91 VQHNILAVADKAADE
+91 VQHNFLAVADKATDE
-106 ITLEGAGV
+106 IALEGAGV
-114 GQCAGFFVEARLDL
+114 GQCAGFFVEARHDL

-133 LSQVA
+133 LGQVA
-138 AGHAFAALQGHA
+138 AGHAFAPFQGHA
-150 LAVARNAAEELPQHQ
+150 PAVARNTAEELPQHQ
-165 AARIARGIALIVGA
+165 AARIALGIALIVGA

-199 CRKQVADDTARKAVA
+199 CRKQVADDAARKAVA

-228 FHLGSVHRAEHAA
+228 CHLGSVHRAEHAA
-241 HADAAPEGVLVIRL
+241 HADAAPEGVRVTRL
-255 GRRSGVAGLLG
+255 SRRGSVAGLLG
-266 LLVCRCGRFH
+266 LLLWRCVCNGL
-276 VFRVLVHKQTRHRHV
+276 RVLVHKQTRYRHV
-291 RRNGQVLH
+291 RRNGQILH
-299 NGLGFG
+299 DGIGLG

-315 ARLVCIIGIVFVIYG
+315 ARLVCIIGIAFAASVQRLCFA
-330 LVFCC
+330 
-335 SLRCSGSV
+335 LRCGGSI

-351 QCTRRGVRAAGQ
+351 QRTGRGVRAAGQ
-363 GAVFQRAGIDAAECA
+363 GAVFQRAGVDAAECA
-378 NSTHIAP
+378 DSTHIAP
-385 VLVVGIFQRRDEFCG
+385 VLVVGILQRRDEFGCG
-400 RQPELVCLR
+400 QLELVFVR
-409 QRIGGDGLGLDVD
+409 QRTGGDGLDLDVD

-449 HVLLCPAG
+449 LVLPFPAG

-479 DRCFARKYDIF
+479 TRFFARKYDIF
-490 SQLRDRRPGDRV
+490 SQFRDRRPGDRV
-502 IEGRHLGRRVL
+502 IEGRHLGHRPCARG
-513 ITRRAVDRDAAARPV
+513 AVDRDAAARPV
-528 QAGAVAGLRGQRV
+528 QAGAVAGLGGQRI
-541 GALVGNLP
+541 GALAGNLP

-622 GNLCVDLTRTQQRR
+622 GNFSAVLTRTQQRR

>member
-1 MTAAPVGT
+1 M
-9 IDADDAADVGR
+9 
-20 VLSKGRDQTRIG
+20 
-32 HAADL
+32 
-37 AVAAVD
+37 
-43 RHDAA
+43 
-48 DVAVAKDVTA
+48 
-58 VRIVLLYAA
+58 YAA

-91 VQHNILAVADKAADE
+91 LQHNILAVADKAADE

-114 GQCAGFFVEARLDL
+114 GQCAGFVEARLDL

-133 LSQVA
+133 LGQVA
-138 AGHAFAALQGHA
+138 AGHAFAPFQGHA
-150 LAVARNAAEELPQHQ
+150 PAVARNAAEELPQHQ

-179 RADRAVVPQARQA
+179 RADRAVVPQARQHR

-199 CRKQVADDTARKAVA
+199 CRKQVADDAARKAVA
-214 GHKAVVDDVRITVR
+214 GHKAVVDDVRLVR
-228 FHLGSVHRAEHAA
+228 RLHLRGVHRAEHAA
-241 HADAAPEGVLVIRL
+241 HADAAPEGVLVIRP
-255 GRRSGVAGLLG
+255 GCRGSVAGLLG
-266 LLVCRCGRFH
+266 LLVCRCVCNGL
-276 VFRVLVHKQTRHRHV
+276 RVLVHKQTRHRHV

-299 NGLGFG
+299 DGLGFG

-315 ARLVCIIGIVFVIYG
+315 ARLVCIIGIAVAASVRCLLYA
-330 LVFCC
+330 
-335 SLRCSGSV
+335 LRCGGSV

-351 QCTRRGVRAAGQ
+351 QRTGRGVRAAGQ
-363 GAVFQRAGIDAAECA
+363 GAIFQRAGVDAAECA
-378 NSTHIAP
+378 DGANIAP
-385 VLVVGIFQRRDEFCG
+385 VLVFLRQRRDEFGCG
-400 RQPELVCLR
+400 QLELVFVR
-409 QRIGGDGLGLDVD
+409 QRTGGDGLGLDVD

-449 HVLLCPAG
+449 LGLLCPAG

-469 DGHTGRLGCK
+469 DGHTGRLGCNT
-479 DRCFARKYDIF
+479 RCFALKFDF
-490 SQLRDRRPGDRV
+490 FAQLRDRRPGDRV

-513 ITRRAVDRDAAARPV
+513 LTRRAVDRNAAARPV
-528 QAGAVAGLRGQRV
+528 QTGAVAGLGGQRV
-541 GALVGNLP
+541 GALAGNLP
-549 IRRPA
+549 IGRPA

-564 VCRDRRAA
+564 FCFIRRAA
-572 LGQQGVFLVRRF
+572 LGQQSVFLVRRF

-589 VGVAVVLPRLGAHG
+589 VGIAVVLPRLGTHG

-610 VQQAGDAVQARG
+610 VQQTGDAVQARG
-622 GNLCVDLTRTQQRR
+622 GNLVVLTRTQQRR

>member
-1 MTAAPVGT
+1 M
-9 IDADDAADVGR
+9 
-20 VLSKGRDQTRIG
+20 
-32 HAADL
+32 
-37 AVAAVD
+37 
-43 RHDAA
+43 
-48 DVAVAKDVTA
+48 
-58 VRIVLLYAA
+58 
-67 AGKATG
+67 
-73 QTAHKPAAEHVAL
+73 
-86 AGLAV
+86 
-91 VQHNILAVADKAADE
+91 
-106 ITLEGAGV
+106 
-114 GQCAGFFVEARLDL
+114 
-128 LLELG
+128 
-133 LSQVA
+133 
-138 AGHAFAALQGHA
+138 QGHA
-150 LAVARNAAEELPQHQ
+150 PAVARNAAEELPQHQ

-192 RRAGICA
+192 LGHAGVH
-199 CRKQVADDTARKAVA
+199 RKQVADDAARKAVA
-214 GHKAVVDDVRITVR
+214 GHKAVVDDVRFTVC

-241 HADAAPEGVLVIRL
+241 HANAAPEGVLVIRL
-255 GRRSGVAGLLG
+255 GCRSGVAGLLG
-266 LLVCRCGRFH
+266 LLVWRCGRFH

-291 RRNGQVLH
+291 RRNGQILH
-299 NGLGFG
+299 DGLGFG

-315 ARLVCIIGIVFVIYG
+315 ARLVCIIGTAVAASVQRLLYA
-330 LVFCC
+330 
-335 SLRCSGSV
+335 LRCGGSV

-351 QCTRRGVRAAGQ
+351 QRTGRGVRAAGQ
-363 GAVFQRAGIDAAECA
+363 GAVFQRAGVDAAECA
-378 NSTHIAP
+378 DSTHIAP
-385 VLVVGIFQRRDEFCG
+385 VLVGVRQRRDEFGCG
-400 RQPELVCLR
+400 QLELVCLR
-409 QRIGGDGLGLDVD
+409 QRTGVDSLGLDVD

-449 HVLLCPAG
+449 LVLPCPAG

-479 DRCFARKYDIF
+479 DRCFARKFDF
-490 SQLRDRRPGDRV
+490 FTQLRDRRPCDRV
-502 IEGRHLGRRVL
+502 IEGRHLGHRRPCA
-513 ITRRAVDRDAAARPV
+513 RGAVDRDAAARPV
-528 QAGAVAGLRGQRV
+528 QAGAVAGLGGQRV
-541 GALVGNLP
+541 DALVVNLP

-564 VCRDRRAA
+564 FCFIRRAA

-622 GNLCVDLTRTQQRR
+622 GNLVVLTRTQQRR

>member
-1 MTAAPVGT
+1 MTAAPVGI

-37 AVAAVD
+37 AVATVD

-48 DVAVAKDVTA
+48 DVAAAKDVTA

-91 VQHNILAVADKAADE
+91 VQHNFLAVADKATDE

-114 GQCAGFFVEARLDL
+114 GQCASFFVEARHDL

-133 LSQVA
+133 LGQVA
-138 AGHAFAALQGHA
+138 AGHALAALQGHA
-150 LAVARNAAEELPQHQ
+150 PAVARNAAEELPQHQ
-165 AARIARGIALIVGA
+165 AARIALGIALIVGA

-192 RRAGICA
+192 LRAGICA
-199 CRKQVADDTARKAVA
+199 CRKQVADDAARKAVA
-214 GHKAVVDDVRITVR
+214 GHKAVVDDVRIVVR
-228 FHLGSVHRAEHAA
+228 CHLGSVHRAEHAA
-241 HADAAPEGVLVIRL
+241 HADAAPEGVLFIRP
-255 GRRSGVAGLLG
+255 GCRGSVAGLLG

-276 VFRVLVHKQTRHRHV
+276 VFRVLVHKQTRHRHI
-291 RRNGQVLH
+291 RRNGQILH
-299 NGLGFG
+299 DGLGFG

-315 ARLVCIIGIVFVIYG
+315 ARLVCIIGIAFAASVLRLRFA
-330 LVFCC
+330 
-335 SLRCSGSV
+335 LRCGGSV

-351 QCTRRGVRAAGQ
+351 QRARRGVRAAGQ
-363 GAVFQRAGIDAAECA
+363 GAVFQRAGVDAAECA
-378 NSTHIAP
+378 DSTHIAP
-385 VLVVGIFQRRDEFCG
+385 VLVFLRQRRDKFG
-400 RQPELVCLR
+400 RGQLELVFVR
-409 QRIGGDGLGLDVD
+409 QRTGGDGLGLDVD

-449 HVLLCPAG
+449 LGLLCLADLG
-457 FCNGLAAQLQIE
+457 NGLAAQLQIE
-469 DGHTGRLGCK
+469 DGHTGRLGCNT
-479 DRCFARKYDIF
+479 RFFARKFDF
-490 SQLRDRRPGDRV
+490 FAQLRDRRPGDRV
-502 IEGRHLGRRVL
+502 VEGRHLGRRVL
-513 ITRRAVDRDAAARPV
+513 LTRRAVDRDAAARPV
-528 QAGAVAGLRGQRV
+528 QAGAVAGLGGQRV

-554 QVVQMAEIFQ
+554 QVIQMAEIFQ

-572 LGQQGVFLVRRF
+572 LGQQGVFLVCRF

-589 VGVAVVLPRLGAHG
+589 VGVAVVFPRLGAHG

-622 GNLCVDLTRTQQRR
+622 GNVSAVLTRAQQRR
-636 VRHGVQRQHKA
+636 VRHGVQRQDKA

>member
-1 MTAAPVGT
+1 MTAAPVSI

-86 AGLAV
+86 ACLAA
-91 VQHNILAVADKAADE
+91 VQHNFLAVADKAADE

-114 GQCAGFFVEARLDL
+114 GQCAGFVEARLDL

-133 LSQVA
+133 LGQVA

-150 LAVARNAAEELPQHQ
+150 PSVARNAAEELPQHQ
-165 AARIARGIALIVGA
+165 AARIARGIAFIVGA

-192 RRAGICA
+192 RGHAGVR
-199 CRKQVADDTARKAVA
+199 RKQVADDAAREAVA

-241 HADAAPEGVLVIRL
+241 HADAAPEGVLVTRL
-255 GRRSGVAGLLG
+255 GCRSGVAGLLG
-266 LLVCRCGRFH
+266 LLVCRCVCNG
-276 VFRVLVHKQTRHRHV
+276 FRVLVHKQTRHRHV
-291 RRNGQVLH
+291 RRDGQILH
-299 NGLGFG
+299 DGLGFG
-305 YGNADETANA
+305 YGNADETANT
-315 ARLVCIIGIVFVIYG
+315 ARLVCIIGIAFVIYG
-330 LVFCC
+330 LAFCY
-335 SLRCSGSV
+335 SLCRGGGV
-343 VKRQRRGH
+343 AKRQRRGH
-351 QCTRRGVRAAGQ
+351 QRTRRGVRAAGQ
-363 GAVFQRAGIDAAECA
+363 GAVFQRAGVDAAECA
-378 NSTHIAP
+378 DSTHIAP
-385 VLVVGIFQRRDEFCG
+385 VLVVLRQRRDEFGCG
-400 RQPELVCLR
+400 QLELVCLR
-409 QRIGGDGLGLDVD
+409 QRIGVEGLGLDVY

-449 HVLLCPAG
+449 LGLPCPAG

-469 DGHTGRLGCK
+469 DGHTGRLVVGK
-479 DRCFARKYDIF
+479 ARCFARKYDF
-490 SQLRDRRPGDRV
+490 FTQLRDRRPGDRV

-513 ITRRAVDRDAAARPV
+513 LTRRAVDRDAAARPV
-528 QAGAVAGLRGQRV
+528 QAGAVAGLGGQHV
-541 GALVGNLP
+541 GALAGDVPVG
-549 IRRPA
+549 RPA

-572 LGQQGVFLVRRF
+572 LGQQGVFIGRSPHLA
-584 LFAGC
+584 AGC

-622 GNLCVDLTRTQQRR
+622 GNFSAVLTRAQQRR

>member
-1 MTAAPVGT
+1 MTAAPVGI

-48 DVAVAKDVTA
+48 DVAAAKDVTA
-58 VRIVLLYAA
+58 VRIVLFYAA

-91 VQHNILAVADKAADE
+91 LQRNILAVADKAADE
-106 ITLEGAGV
+106 IALEGAGV
-114 GQCAGFFVEARLDL
+114 GQCAGFVEARLDL

-133 LSQVA
+133 LGQVA
-138 AGHAFAALQGHA
+138 AGHAFAAFQGHA
-150 LAVARNAAEELPQHQ
+150 PAVARNAAEELPQHQ
-165 AARIARGIALIVGA
+165 AARIALGIALIVGA
-179 RADRAVVPQARQA
+179 RADRAVVPQARQHR

-199 CRKQVADDTARKAVA
+199 CRKQVADDAARKAVA
-214 GHKAVVDDVRITVR
+214 GHKAVVDDVRIVVR

-241 HADAAPEGVLVIRL
+241 HADAAPERVLFTRL

-266 LLVCRCGRFH
+266 LLVWRCGRFH

-299 NGLGFG
+299 DGLGFG

-315 ARLVCIIGIVFVIYG
+315 ARLVCIIGIAFVASLLRLRIA
-330 LVFCC
+330 
-335 SLRCSGSV
+335 LRCGGFV

-351 QCTRRGVRAAGQ
+351 QRTRRGVRAAGQ
-363 GAVFQRAGIDAAECA
+363 GAVFQRAGVDAAECA
-378 NSTHIAP
+378 DGTHIAP
-385 VLVVGIFQRRDEFCG
+385 VLVGVLQRRNEFGCG
-400 RQPELVCLR
+400 QLELVFVR
-409 QRIGGDGLGLDVD
+409 QRIGGEGLGLDVD

-449 HVLLCPAG
+449 LGLLCPAG

-469 DGHTGRLGCK
+469 DGHTGRLGCNT
-479 DRCFARKYDIF
+479 RCFTRKFDF
-490 SQLRDRRPGDRV
+490 FTQLRDRRPGDRV
-502 IEGRHLGRRVL
+502 IEGRHLGRRPCA
-513 ITRRAVDRDAAARPV
+513 RGAVDRDAAARPV
-528 QAGAVAGLRGQRV
+528 QAGAVAGLGGQRV
-541 GALVGNLP
+541 DALVGDVP
-549 IRRPA
+549 VGRPA

-564 VCRDRRAA
+564 FCFIRLAS

-622 GNLCVDLTRTQQRR
+622 GNVSAVLTRAQQRR

>member
-1 MTAAPVGT
+1 MTAAPVGI

-32 HAADL
+32 HAADF

-43 RHDAA
+43 RHDTA

-73 QTAHKPAAEHVAL
+73 QTAHKSAAEHVAL

-91 VQHNILAVADKAADE
+91 VQLNILAVADKAADE
-106 ITLEGAGV
+106 IALEGAGV
-114 GQCAGFFVEARLDL
+114 GQCPGFVEASLDL

-150 LAVARNAAEELPQHQ
+150 PAVARNAAEELPQHQ
-165 AARIARGIALIVGA
+165 AALITLGIALIVGA

-192 RRAGICA
+192 LGHAGVR
-199 CRKQVADDTARKAVA
+199 RKQVADDAARKAVA
-214 GHKAVVDDVRITVR
+214 GHKAVVDDVRIAVR
-228 FHLGSVHRAEHAA
+228 CHLGGVHRAEHAA
-241 HADAAPEGVLVIRL
+241 HADAAPEGVLFTRL
-255 GRRSGVAGLLG
+255 GCRGSVAGLLG
-266 LLVCRCGRFH
+266 LLVCRCGLCNGLRA
-276 VFRVLVHKQTRHRHV
+276 LVHKQTRYRHV
-291 RRNGQVLH
+291 RRDGQVLH
-299 NGLGFG
+299 DGIGFG

-315 ARLVCIIGIVFVIYG
+315 ARLVCIISIAFAVSVQR
-330 LVFCC
+330 
-335 SLRCSGSV
+335 LRFAIRCGGSV
-343 VKRQRRGH
+343 VKRQRRGY
-351 QCTRRGVRAAGQ
+351 QRTRRGVRAAGQ
-363 GAVFQRAGIDAAECA
+363 GAVFQRAGVDAAECA
-378 NSTHIAP
+378 DGAHIAP
-385 VLVVGIFQRRDEFCG
+385 VLVVLLQRRDELGCG
-400 RQPELVCLR
+400 QLELFFVR
-409 QRIGGDGLGLDVD
+409 QRTGGDGLGLDVD

-449 HVLLCPAG
+449 LVLPFPAG
-457 FCNGLAAQLQIE
+457 FCNRLAAQLQIE

-479 DRCFARKYDIF
+479 TRFFARKFDF
-490 SQLRDRRPGDRV
+490 FTQLRDRRPGDRV
-502 IEGRHLGRRVL
+502 IEGRHLGHRRPCA
-513 ITRRAVDRDAAARPV
+513 RGAVDRDATARPV
-528 QAGAVAGLRGQRV
+528 QAGAVAGLGGQRV
-541 GALVGNLP
+541 GALVGDVP
-549 IRRPA
+549 VGRPA

-564 VCRDRRAA
+564 VSRDRRAA

-589 VGVAVVLPRLGAHG
+589 VGVAVVFPRLGAHG

-622 GNLCVDLTRTQQRR
+622 GNFSAVLTRTQQRR